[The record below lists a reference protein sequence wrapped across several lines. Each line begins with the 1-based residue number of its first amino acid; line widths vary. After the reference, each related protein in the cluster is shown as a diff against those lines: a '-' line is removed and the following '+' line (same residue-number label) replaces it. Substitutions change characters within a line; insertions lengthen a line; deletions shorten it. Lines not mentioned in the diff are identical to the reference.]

1 MTLLLKIHV
10 EGYTEAAFVS
20 RLLRPHLEE
29 CNCSVAVIIN
39 KTSNSRGIAHRG
51 GLSHYEQFRVNT
63 RRLLK
68 NRNAVVTTMIDYYG
82 LPADFPGMEDV
93 NKFPTAPE
101 RVAYLEQQ
109 LDADISGDTIAEDN
123 FIPYIQLHEFEAL
136 LFSDVSVVD
145 RVLSVGRESKY
156 AELIEIRSRY
166 APEEI
171 NTSPET
177 APSKRLKKLY
187 PRYSKTVEGMAVA
200 ERIGLP
206 AIRNCCPHFDAWL
219 TELER
224 VAEARY
230 GEE

>member
-10 EGYTEAAFVS
+10 EGYTEASFAS

-29 CNCSVAVIIN
+29 YNCSIAVIIN
-39 KTSNSRGIAHRG
+39 KTSNNRGIAHRG

-82 LPADFPGMEDV
+82 LPADFPGMAEMDR
-93 NKFPTAPE
+93 FPTSAE
-101 RVAYLEQQ
+101 RVAYLERR
-109 LDADISGDTIAEDN
+109 LDEDISGDTVSEDT

-156 AELIEIRSRY
+156 AELTEIRNQY

-171 NTSPET
+171 NTRPET

-187 PRYSKTVEGMAVA
+187 PRYSKMVEGMAIA

-206 AIRNCCPHFDAWL
+206 VIRSCCPHFDAWL
-219 TELER
+219 TTLEQ
-224 VAEARY
+224 VAASRQGTE
-230 GEE
+230 

>member
-10 EGYTEAAFVS
+10 EGYTEASFAS

-29 CNCSVAVIIN
+29 YNCSIAVIIN

-82 LPADFPGMEDV
+82 LPADFPGMAEMDR
-93 NKFPTAPE
+93 FPTSAE
-101 RVAYLEQQ
+101 RVAYLERR
-109 LDADISGDTIAEDN
+109 LDEDISGDTVLEDT

-145 RVLSVGRESKY
+145 RVLFVGRESKY
-156 AELIEIRSRY
+156 AELTEIRNQY

-171 NTSPET
+171 NTRPET

-187 PRYSKTVEGMAVA
+187 PRYSKTVEGMAIS

-206 AIRNCCPHFDAWL
+206 VIRSCCPHFDAWL
-219 TELER
+219 TTLEQ
-224 VAEARY
+224 VAASRQGTE
-230 GEE
+230 